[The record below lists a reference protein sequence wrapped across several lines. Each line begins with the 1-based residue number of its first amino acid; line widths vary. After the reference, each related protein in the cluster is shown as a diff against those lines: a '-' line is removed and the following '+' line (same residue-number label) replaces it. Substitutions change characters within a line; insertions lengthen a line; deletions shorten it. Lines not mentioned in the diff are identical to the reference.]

1 MFLSKLQSWKTIRN
15 LARKKGPPCL
25 KMKLT
30 RELDLEFLEDRSLPS
45 VTVGVSVAGI
55 DGAHSSCGC
64 QPPDGAV
71 AAGPSNI
78 MEAVNTALEIRDKSG
93 NLLSGPT
100 ALSTFFSGH
109 GFSVNAQSDPVILF
123 DESVVNSSGPNGRF
137 IVLILDFTSTSSPD
151 HLDIAISND
160 ADATH
165 GFTNF
170 RQIAIGEGSFFADQ
184 PRLGI
189 NADAYFVQFN
199 MFSTSSGLYEHPQVL
214 TIQKSTFISGGLTT
228 FHHDLSSSLFS
239 VDPAD
244 MHGAVTGGPEYYVTE
259 GAVQNQIA
267 VITETNVLSNTPTD
281 STTNIGV
288 TSYVQPPAAPQR
300 PSGTVTTNDS
310 RMMNAVWRNNIL
322 VATHTVGTG
331 SPQEAHARWYQFS
344 TSGSTPTLTMSG
356 EINPGSGIATY
367 FPSVEI
373 DSNNDI
379 GMTYIESSSTEFV
392 SMYVTGRTPSDPTG
406 TMETGVRTLAGT
418 ATYGGSRMGDY
429 SGIGVDPSNPTT
441 FWAENE
447 FINNSGAGSWATG
460 IASFSL
466 APPPDHLSVT
476 APSGSTAGNA
486 FSITVSA
493 LTSSNAVD
501 PNYRGTIHFTFTG
514 AGGVPMDYMFTATD
528 AGMHTFT
535 NGVTLNTAG
544 SQTVTA
550 TDTAGSGGATAG
562 SASVTVS
569 PGNATQVVFGQQPT
583 DAAVNAAFSPAVTV
597 KIEDAFNNVETGD
610 NTDQV
615 SMAIGTNPGGGTL
628 SGTNPATVNAGIATF
643 SNLSINQVGMGYTL
657 VASSGSLT
665 QATSSTF
672 NINNTVTTTI
682 EGFESGNINPYTKVP
697 TGGKN
702 TFRVNSTAAHDGSF
716 GLQDGPGTD
725 WIFRNDSTVQVQTGQ
740 TITVWLQ
747 FSTAADGQANFGFG
761 ATSTGTLS
769 IMASPA
775 SGVLQLQLNSGFTG
789 TPTVLGSVNQTY
801 AANHWYRLE
810 VDWGSGGNIT
820 GKLLDSDGVTV
831 LNTVTGSSTAITS
844 GGIAFHATG
853 TNAKFWDTVQKTAV
867 PAGVTHFSISPS
879 TTTTTA
885 GTSFSITVT
894 ALDASNHVVT
904 GYTGMVHFTSSDGQ
918 AISGNGLPADY
929 MFTGTDAGMHTFTN
943 GVTLKTAGN
952 QTVSVNDT
960 ANTGL
965 TGTTNPAIA
974 VSPNTATQVVLGQ
987 PPSNTTVN
995 TSITPAVTVMV
1006 EDAFGNVET
1015 GDNSDQVTL
1024 TIGTNPGGGTLS
1036 GTNPMTVSAGVATF
1050 SNLSIN
1056 QVGNGYTLVASS
1068 GTLTSATSSP
1078 FNITPAG
1085 PSTIEGFESGNVTAY
1100 TVAPS
1105 GVKSTF
1111 QASSTAAHDGSFGLL
1126 GKPGT
1131 DWIFRN
1137 DSTVHVQQ
1145 GDELTVWFQFST
1157 AADGQANFGFGAS
1170 STGTLSIMASPAS
1183 GVLQLQLINGYTGSP
1198 TVLGSVSQTYLANHW
1213 YRFEVDWGSTGNITG
1228 KLLDSDGTTV
1238 LNTVTGSSTAITSG
1252 GIAFHVLGT
1261 NPKFFDTVQRTP
1273 GVFVAGGAKLPGPPV
1288 SLAAA
1293 LSYEMKLQHAGQ
1305 QTNAFGPE
1313 DGDGGGDMGTGSVS
1327 ALDASS
1333 VNQFFATKDTGS
1345 DHSTNQLFQIL
1356 GTL

>member
-1 MFLSKLQSWKTIRN
+1 MFLSKLQSWKTFKKRS
-15 LARKKGPPCL
+15 RKKTPCL
-25 KMKLT
+25 KMKL
-30 RELDLEFLEDRSLPS
+30 RRDLDLEFLEDRSLPS
-45 VTVGVSVAGI
+45 VTVGVSVNGI
-55 DGAHSSCGC
+55 DGNHSSCGC
-64 QPPDGAV
+64 LPPDGAE
-71 AAGPSNI
+71 APGPFNTI
-78 MEAVNTALEIRDKSG
+78 QAVNTALEITDKSG
-93 NLLSGPT
+93 SVISGPT
-100 ALSTFFSGH
+100 PLSTFFSGH
-109 GFSVNAQSDPVILF
+109 GFGINAQSDPVVLF
-123 DESVVNSSGPNGRF
+123 DESVTNSSGPNGRF

-170 RQIAIGEGSFFADQ
+170 RQIAVGEGSFFADQ

-189 NADAYFVQFN
+189 NADAYFVEFN
-199 MFSTSSGLYEHPQVL
+199 MFSTSTGAYAHPQIL
-214 TIQKSTFISGGLTT
+214 TIQKSTFITGGLTT
-228 FHHDLSSSLFS
+228 FHHDMASNLFS

-288 TSYVQPPAAPQR
+288 TSYSQPPAAPQ

-322 VATHTVGTG
+322 VSTHTVGTG
-331 SPQEAHARWYQFS
+331 SPLEAHARWYQFS

-356 EINPGSGIATY
+356 EVNPGSGIATY
-367 FPSVEI
+367 FPSVDI

-379 GMTYIESSSTEFV
+379 GMTYIESSHTEFV

-406 TMETGVRTLAGT
+406 TMETGVRTRAGT
-418 ATYGGSRMGDY
+418 TNYTGSRMGDY
-429 SGIGVDPSNPTT
+429 SGIGVDPSSTTT

-460 IASFSL
+460 IASWSVS
-466 APPPDHLSVT
+466 PPTDHLSIT
-476 APSGSTAGNA
+476 APSSSTAGNA
-486 FSITVSA
+486 FSITVTA
-493 LTSSNAVD
+493 FTPSNTVD
-501 PNYRGTIHFTFTG
+501 TNYRGTIHFTFTG

-562 SASVTVS
+562 SAMVTVN
-569 PGNATQVVFGQQPT
+569 PGTATQVVFGQQPT
-583 DAAVNAAFSPAVTV
+583 NAGVNNSISPAVTV
-597 KIEDAFNNVETGD
+597 KIEDTFNNVETGD

-628 SGTNPATVNAGIATF
+628 SGTNPVTVSAGVATF
-643 SNLSINQVGMGYTL
+643 GNLSINQPGTGYTL

-665 QATSSTF
+665 QATSSAF
-672 NINNTVTTTI
+672 NVTNTVTTTI
-682 EGFESGNINPYTKVP
+682 EGFESGNINAYTKVP
-697 TGGKN
+697 TGGKT
-702 TFRVNSTAAHDGSF
+702 TFHVNSTAAHDGSF
-716 GLQDGPGTD
+716 GLQDAPGTD
-725 WIFRNDSTVQVQTGQ
+725 WIFRNDSTVQVTQGE
-740 TITVWLQ
+740 TIAAWLQ

-789 TPTVLGSVNQTY
+789 TPTVLGSVSQTY

-810 VDWGSGGNIT
+810 VDWGSGGSIT

-831 LNTVTGSSTAITS
+831 LNTVTGTSTAITS

-853 TNAKFWDTVQKTAV
+853 TNSKFWDTVQTTVV

-904 GYTGMVHFTSSDGQ
+904 GYMGTVHFTSSDGQ
-918 AISGNGLPADY
+918 ATSGNGLPSDY
-929 MFTGTDAGMHTFTN
+929 MFTATDAGVHTFTS

-960 ANTGL
+960 VNTGL

-974 VSPNTATQVVLGQ
+974 VSPNTATQVVFGQ
-987 PPSNTTVN
+987 QPSNTNVN
-995 TSITPAVTVMV
+995 ASITPAVTVKV

-1015 GDNSDQVTL
+1015 GDNTDQVTL
-1024 TIGTNPGGGTLS
+1024 AIGANPGGGTLS
-1036 GTNPMTVSAGVATF
+1036 GTNPVTVSGGVATF
-1050 SNLSIN
+1050 SNLAIN
-1056 QVGNGYTLVASS
+1056 AVGNGYTLVASS
-1068 GTLTSATSSP
+1068 GTLTQATSTA

-1085 PSTIEGFESGNVTAY
+1085 PTTIEGFESGNLTAY
-1100 TVAPS
+1100 TVAPT

-1126 GKPGT
+1126 GKPGN

-1137 DSTVHVQQ
+1137 DSTAHVQQ

-1183 GVLQLQLINGYTGSP
+1183 GVLQLQLISGYTGSP

-1213 YRFEVDWGSTGNITG
+1213 YRFEIDWGSTGSITG

-1261 NPKFFDTVQRTP
+1261 NSKFFDTVQRTP
-1273 GVFVAGGAKLPGPPV
+1273 GVFVAKPPGVPV
-1288 SLAAA
+1288 RLAAA
-1293 LSYEMKLQHAGQ
+1293 LSYEMKLQHAGE
-1305 QTNAFGPE
+1305 QTHAFGPE
-1313 DGDGGGDMGTGSVS
+1313 DGDGGGDMGTASVGTLNRS
-1327 ALDASS
+1327 GVD
-1333 VNQFFATKDTGS
+1333 QFFAAKNSGS
-1345 DHSTNQLFQIL
+1345 EHSSNQLFQIL